1 MKKNM
6 KLVVGT
12 LGVASIFLACSNP
25 TQAETSTNT
34 PEISISEPTEIS
46 SVEQADETL
55 GAEITF
61 KTMEVNFGN
70 IKEGESFE
78 YDFEFTNTGTSDLVI
93 TSARGSC
100 GCTVPEW
107 PHEAIPA
114 GKTGKI
120 HVKFNSA
127 GKSNQQTKTVTLQT
141 NASPTPYTLYIKG
154 FVDASH

>member
-1 MKKNM
+1 M
-6 KLVVGT
+6 KLVIGA
-12 LGVASIFLACSNP
+12 LGVASVFLACNNP
-25 TQAETSTNT
+25 TKQEVKSETKTAAVSEVVSPAETEKTQVAT
-34 PEISISEPTEIS
+34 
-46 SVEQADETL
+46 QAT

-70 IKEGESFE
+70 IKQGESFE
-78 YDFEFTNTGTSDLVI
+78 YDFEFTNTGTEDLVI
-93 TSARGSC
+93 TTARGSC

-107 PHEAIPA
+107 PHEPIAPGA
-114 GKTGKI
+114 KGKI

-154 FVDASH
+154 NVDVEN